1 LESNIEENQTEE
13 TNLNYK
19 LKNKK
24 IYFSRDSFFELNSYP
39 YLFLLIISQFKP
51 QSIISLSNHYHNGF
65 IFEGINLIWIF
76 AQLLSFL
83 IISYRYMKNHKIH
96 LFNIIF
102 FLSVLY
108 IGLVSFLNGTPVSR
122 IASILIPPI
131 SIFMLLELTYRYQTF
146 YKLINTIYIYFGS
159 MIILNYI
166 SMLIFPD
173 SFFTD
178 YRGLNVTWIFGN
190 YQQNLN
196 WFIVFIAF
204 SCFVKEIWNEYI
216 KYFNM
221 LVYLIIILT
230 TVKVWSATTLSALGI
245 VFGLL
250 ICYHFYPRISI
261 FLNPFYAYIV
271 EIITTILIV
280 VYKIQEHFTYFIE
293 IVLQKNVSFTGR
305 TTLWENAINY
315 IKEKPIFGH
324 GIELAD
330 VTFAKIGKTT
340 AHNHYLNLLYNG
352 GILYLLLTS
361 ILIYIV
367 VVKTKS
373 NRYSKSIV
381 YINISLIG
389 YFVYFLAEA
398 KINLNIFI
406 LLLAGSYYLSKSLNS
421 KVKSINY

>member
-1 LESNIEENQTEE
+1 
-13 TNLNYK
+13 
-19 LKNKK
+19 
-24 IYFSRDSFFELNSYP
+24 
-39 YLFLLIISQFKP
+39 
-51 QSIISLSNHYHNGF
+51 
-65 IFEGINLIWIF
+65 
-76 AQLLSFL
+76 
-83 IISYRYMKNHKIH
+83 
-96 LFNIIF
+96 
-102 FLSVLY
+102 
-108 IGLVSFLNGTPVSR
+108 
-122 IASILIPPI
+122 
-131 SIFMLLELTYRYQTF
+131 F

-271 EIITTILIV
+271 GIITTILIV
-280 VYKIQEHFTYFIE
+280 VYKIQGHFTY
-293 IVLQKNVSFTGR
+293 
-305 TTLWENAINY
+305 
-315 IKEKPIFGH
+315 
-324 GIELAD
+324 
-330 VTFAKIGKTT
+330 
-340 AHNHYLNLLYNG
+340 
-352 GILYLLLTS
+352 
-361 ILIYIV
+361 
-367 VVKTKS
+367 
-373 NRYSKSIV
+373 
-381 YINISLIG
+381 
-389 YFVYFLAEA
+389 
-398 KINLNIFI
+398 
-406 LLLAGSYYLSKSLNS
+406 
-421 KVKSINY
+421 